1 MSVQNAMRDAWIR
14 RLGERLPVDLNPR
27 VRPGFGPEGCQVMS
41 GAQRRVLG
49 ASICTGRVDRAGG
62 GVSPKRFRL
71 YAKAEAAIRVPNS
84 VKEPVQDQAS
94 WQTASAPRP
103 RHGSVHDGDGILHRA
118 LHEGGSG
125 GQALEE
131 RRKRGRAYRG

>member
-1 MSVQNAMRDAWIR
+1 MSVQNAMRDAWIS
-14 RLGERLPVDLNPR
+14 RLNERLLVDLNPC
-27 VRPGFGPEGCQVMS
+27 VCPGFGPEGSQVMFW
-41 GAQRRVLG
+41 AQRRVLSG
-49 ASICTGRVDRAGG
+49 LVCTGRIDHPGG
-62 GVSPKRFRL
+62 RVTSKRFRL
-71 YAKAEAAIRVPNS
+71 NAKAKAAIRMPNS